1 MSEEKK
7 IEEKKINKLKE
18 VFEKFKAVLNK
29 LITHPIVDK
38 NLNYISFTVI
48 LLILIFIRIQNPE
61 FVKSISNISFDAYQK
76 IFKYNEVQ
84 DDVIIV
90 DIDEPSLGKFG
101 QFPWSRNIFSQIL
114 DNINENN
121 PKAVGLDIFFS
132 EKDKQSPEEI
142 IKTYSIEDEY
152 TKKTL
157 QSIEGHD
164 EKFQK
169 TLKETKSVLAVF
181 GSLIPTKGTFDRKGK
196 AKIFAKGGNVKNFVY
211 NYKHSLGSIP
221 ILEKNSKGLGS
232 INYITQSDAVVR
244 SLPLIMLFNE
254 KLFPTFGL
262 EMIRVGEKKRT
273 IITKLNDSGIKSIS
287 IKPLEFQTDKNSLIW
302 VKYNRSIN
310 NNFISAEKVFDNKFD
325 KNLFKDKY
333 VLIGAS
339 AKGLFDTVKIPTGET
354 IPGVQVHANVIDNLL
369 KNNFLKR
376 NDNVFIFELIISILI
391 SIAAFIISQKIK
403 PKYSLSIIFA
413 GLILIFIIGLSVYRF
428 RSELIDVSYPMI
440 MISITFLTGL
450 YFRFLEENKIALQ
463 NLQKEAKLLKERELA
478 GGVQKS
484 LFPDISAFENFVYAK
499 NIPARDVSGDYFD
512 VMKVGPEE
520 YYFTLADV
528 SGKGVKAGMYMAK
541 ASSIFR
547 TLSNLKFPLERVV
560 FGVNNEI
567 IEAKFKGM
575 FVTAVFGKF
584 NPISGDLTYINA
596 GHESI
601 MLFDKSKKIE
611 FIESDLP
618 PIGIMKYFAESMVKS
633 KTINIKD
640 KTFVV
645 YTDGVTEGYLPNGEE
660 FGAVGVENIVKEME
674 TITPKDLVEKVT
686 STLNWGIPKLRDDIT
701 CMAIN
706 FDNPKEIDIYK
717 KRKDLLHQK
726 KKKKMNSLII
736 I

>member
-7 IEEKKINKLKE
+7 PEEIKKNRFKE
-18 VFEKFKAVLNK
+18 FFEISKENLNK
-29 LITHPIVDK
+29 FITHPYIEK
-38 NLNYISFTVI
+38 NLNYISFTII
-48 LLILIFIRIQNPE
+48 LLILIIIRIQNPE
-61 FVKSISNISFDAYQK
+61 FVKSISSISFDSYQK
-76 IFKYNEVQ
+76 IFKYNEKQ
-84 DDVIIV
+84 DDIIIV
-90 DIDEPSLGKFG
+90 DIDEPSLAKFG
-101 QFPWSRNIFSQIL
+101 QFPWGRNVFSKIL
-114 DNINENN
+114 ENINKEN
-121 PKAVGLDIFFS
+121 PKSIGFDIFFS

-142 IKTYSIEDEY
+142 IKTYSIEDVNI
-152 TKKTL
+152 KNAL

-181 GSLIPTKGTFDRKGK
+181 GSLVPTKGTYNRKGK
-196 AKIFAKGGNVKNFVY
+196 ARIFAKGGNVKNYVY
-211 NYKHSLGSIP
+211 NYKYSLGSIP

-244 SLPLIMLFNE
+244 SLPLIMVFND
-254 KLFPTFGL
+254 KLFPSFGL
-262 EMIRVGEKKRT
+262 EMIRIGEKKRS
-273 IITKLNDSGIKSIS
+273 IITNLNDNGIKNIS
-287 IKPLEFQTDKNSLIW
+287 IKPYVFNTDKNSLIW

-310 NNFISAEKVFDNKFD
+310 NNYISAEKVFDNNFD
-325 KNLFKDKY
+325 DNFFKDKY

-354 IPGVQVHANVIDNLL
+354 VPGVQVHANVIDNLL

-376 NDNVFIFELIISILI
+376 NDKIFIFELIVSILI
-391 SIAAFIISQKIK
+391 SIIAFVISQRIK
-403 PKYSLSIIFA
+403 PKYSLSIIFI
-413 GLILIFIIGLSVYRF
+413 GLIIIFLIGLIIYKF

-450 YFRFLEENKIALQ
+450 YFRFLQENKIALQ

-633 KTINIKD
+633 NTINIKD

-660 FGAVGVENIVKEME
+660 FGAVGVENIVKEMDI
-674 TITPKDLVEKVT
+674 ITPKELVEKVT

-706 FDNPKEIDIYK
+706 FDNPTEIE
-717 KRKDLLHQK
+717 K
-726 KKKKMNSLII
+726 KKKKPPPPPKDEKKE
-736 I
+736 

>member
-7 IEEKKINKLKE
+7 PEEIKKNRFKE
-18 VFEKFKAVLNK
+18 FFEISKENLNK
-29 LITHPIVDK
+29 FITHPYIDK
-38 NLNYISFTVI
+38 NLNYISFTII
-48 LLILIFIRIQNPE
+48 LLILIIIRIQNPE
-61 FVKSISNISFDAYQK
+61 FVKSISSISFDSYQK
-76 IFKYNEVQ
+76 IFKYNEKQ
-84 DDVIIV
+84 DDIIIV
-90 DIDEPSLGKFG
+90 DIDEPSLAKFG
-101 QFPWSRNIFSQIL
+101 QFPWGRNVFSKIL
-114 DNINENN
+114 ENINKEN
-121 PKAVGLDIFFS
+121 PKSIGFDIFFS

-142 IKTYSIEDEY
+142 IKTYSIEDVNI
-152 TKKTL
+152 KNAL

-181 GSLIPTKGTFDRKGK
+181 GSLVPTKGTYNRKGK
-196 AKIFAKGGNVKNFVY
+196 ARIFAKGGNVKNYVY
-211 NYKHSLGSIP
+211 NYKYSLGSIP

-244 SLPLIMLFNE
+244 SLPLIMVFND
-254 KLFPTFGL
+254 KLFPSFGL
-262 EMIRVGEKKRT
+262 EMIRIGEKKRS
-273 IITKLNDSGIKSIS
+273 IITNLNDNGIKNIS
-287 IKPLEFQTDKNSLIW
+287 IKPYVFNTDKNSLIW

-310 NNFISAEKVFDNKFD
+310 NNYISAEKVFDNNFD
-325 KNLFKDKY
+325 NNFFKDKY

-354 IPGVQVHANVIDNLL
+354 VPGVQVHANVIDNLL

-376 NDNVFIFELIISILI
+376 NDKIFIFELIVSILI
-391 SIAAFIISQKIK
+391 SIIAFVISQRIK
-403 PKYSLSIIFA
+403 PKYSLSIIFI
-413 GLILIFIIGLSVYRF
+413 GLIIIFVIGLIIYKF

-450 YFRFLEENKIALQ
+450 YFRFLQENKIALQ

-633 KTINIKD
+633 NTINIKD

-660 FGAVGVENIVKEME
+660 FGAVGVENIVKEMDI
-674 TITPKDLVEKVT
+674 ITPKELVEKVT

-706 FDNPKEIDIYK
+706 FDNPTEIE
-717 KRKDLLHQK
+717 K
-726 KKKKMNSLII
+726 KKKKPPPPPKDEKKE
-736 I
+736 